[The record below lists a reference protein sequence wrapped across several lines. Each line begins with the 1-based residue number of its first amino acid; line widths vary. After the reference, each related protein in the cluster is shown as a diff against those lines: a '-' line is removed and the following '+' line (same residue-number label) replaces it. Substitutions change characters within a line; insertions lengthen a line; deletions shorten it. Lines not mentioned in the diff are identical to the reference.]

1 MKVLIQ
7 ISASISCYKVCDT
20 ISRLKKEGH
29 EVKVVLSPSAE
40 NFIGKATLEGLSGNP
55 VSTKIFMDGEMMSH
69 INLAR
74 WPDLICLVPAS
85 ANQIN
90 RLSQG
95 LADDLI
101 GAIALANNFLK
112 PFWIFPAMNSQML
125 DHPATQ
131 NSLKTLT
138 IWGARV
144 FPTDTGELACGE
156 TGAGRLLNPEKIFEE
171 IISFGKSL

>member
-1 MKVLIQ
+1 MKILIQ
-7 ISASISCYKVCDT
+7 ISASISCYKVCDS

-29 EVKVVLSPSAE
+29 EIKVVLSPSAE
-40 NFIGKATLEGLSGNP
+40 DFIGRATLEGLSGNP
-55 VSTKIFMDGEMMSH
+55 VSTRIFMDGEMMSH
-69 INLAR
+69 IYLAR
-74 WPDLICLVPAS
+74 WADLICLLPAS

-95 LADDLI
+95 IADDLI

-125 DHPATQ
+125 AHPATQ
-131 NSLKTLT
+131 RSLKTLES
-138 IWGARV
+138 WGTRV

-156 TGAGRLLNPEKIFEE
+156 TGAGRLLNPDIIFEE
-171 IISFGKSL
+171 ITNYGKSL